1 MKMIEKFDVAVI
13 GGGPAGLMAA
23 GRASELGAKVVLLE
37 KNSSLGI
44 KLLMTGG
51 GRCNFTNNL
60 DLRNFINNLGP
71 NGLWFISALNSFGPG
86 DIIDF
91 FNSKGVK
98 TKIEDNNRAF
108 PKSDQARDVL
118 DTLVAYAQA
127 GGVKILTNSRV
138 EKVVKN
144 NNIISKI
151 ILDNGKEILADKFIL
166 ACGGKSYPN
175 SGSSGE
181 VYNWLKDLGHE
192 IKEVRPA
199 LCQLLINEDLSD
211 LEGLS
216 FSNVLLFTKNINFKS
231 SKLKGDIIFTKKGV
245 SGPIAL
251 NLSRELT
258 RQDNNLDLF
267 LDFFP
272 DKNEEELKT
281 EIKNIIENN
290 KNFSIKNVL
299 GLLIAKRLSAFLLNK
314 IGISADRKSASLN
327 KKEIKDIVGVLKL
340 SKLTFVEVGGF
351 NEAMI
356 SSGGVSLKEVNPK
369 NMSSKIISNLYLV
382 GETLDLDGPTGGYNL
397 QIAWT
402 SAYLAGSSCV

>member
-1 MKMIEKFDVAVI
+1 MIEKFDVAII

-23 GRASELGAKVVLLE
+23 GRVSELGAKVVLLE

-51 GRCNFTNNL
+51 GRCNFTNNS
-60 DLRNFINNLGP
+60 DIRSFADNLGP
-71 NGLWFISALNSFGPG
+71 NGRWLISALNIFGPEN
-86 DIIDF
+86 IIDF

-216 FSNVLLFTKNINFKS
+216 FSNVLLFAKNSNFKS
-231 SKLKGDIIFTKKGV
+231 SKLKGDIIFTKKGF

-340 SKLTFVEVGGF
+340 SKLTFVGVGGF

-356 SSGGVSLKEVNPK
+356 SSDGVNLKEVDPRT
-369 NMSSKIISNLYLV
+369 MSSKIISNLYLV

>member
-1 MKMIEKFDVAVI
+1 MIEKFDVAII

-23 GRASELGAKVVLLE
+23 GRVSELGAKVVLLE

-51 GRCNFTNNL
+51 GRCNFTNNS
-60 DLRNFINNLGP
+60 DIRSFADNLGP
-71 NGLWFISALNSFGPG
+71 NGRWLISALNIFGPEN
-86 DIIDF
+86 IIDF

-216 FSNVLLFTKNINFKS
+216 FSNVLLFAKNSNFKS
-231 SKLKGDIIFTKKGV
+231 SKLKGDIIFTKKGF

-272 DKNEEELKT
+272 DKNAAALKT
-281 EIKNIIENN
+281 EIQSIIENN

-340 SKLTFVEVGGF
+340 SKLTFVGVGGF

-356 SSGGVSLKEVNPK
+356 SSGGVNLKEVDPRT
-369 NMSSKIISNLYLV
+369 MSSKIISNLYLV

>member
-1 MKMIEKFDVAVI
+1 MIEKFDVAVI

-37 KNSSLGI
+37 KNNSLGI

-91 FNSKGVK
+91 FNSKGLE
-98 TKIEDNNRAF
+98 TKIEDSNRVF
-108 PKSDQARDVL
+108 PKSNKARDILDVL
-118 DTLVAYAQA
+118 ISYAQE
-127 GGVKILTNSRV
+127 GGVKILTNSKV
-138 EKVVKN
+138 EKVEKD

-181 VYNWLKDLGHE
+181 IYSWLKDLGHE

-216 FSNVLLFTKNINFKS
+216 FSNVLLFAKNSNFKS

-272 DKNEEELKT
+272 DKNEEELMV

-299 GLLIAKRLSAFLLNK
+299 GLLVAKRLSSFLLNK
-314 IGISADRKSASLN
+314 IGIDINRKSVSLS

-340 SKLTFVEVGGF
+340 SKLTFVAVGGF

-369 NMSSKIISNLYLV
+369 TMSSKIISNLYLV

-402 SAYLAGSSCV
+402 TAYLAGSSCV